1 MSIYHSD
8 IYEGAIF
15 GCINT
20 WTSVCIFR
28 LQLRQ
33 STKCDKLVRV
43 IGICR
48 SPDRAVV
55 IHEYCPRGDVYDLI
69 QNAEKYT
76 FISDWNLRLS
86 MMKDMVEV
94 KCLII
99 DLNKTDL
106 SQKQTN
112 HGYKH
117 INDKHMVAIFLIFT
131 RAIMFIDSTCRI
143 GTVVYSSL
151 LDPPSRETALHKM
164 PDGSMVCGENQ

>member
-1 MSIYHSD
+1 MSILV
-8 IYEGAIF
+8 IF
-15 GCINT
+15 IKVQFFECINT
-20 WTSVCIFR
+20 WTPVCIFR

-94 KCLII
+94 KNTILA
-99 DLNKTDL
+99 LNKTDII
-106 SQKQTN
+106 QKQTN
-112 HGYKH
+112 NGYKH
-117 INDKHMVAIFLIFT
+117 IKDKHMVAIVFNFHT
-131 RAIMFIDSTCRI
+131 SNMFIDSTCRI
-143 GTVVYSSL
+143 GAVVYSSL
-151 LDPPSRETALHKM
+151 LDPPSWETALPKM